1 MANLTPVLS
10 SLAGV
15 ALAFAM
21 AATAGEAKTFQTYT
35 EQSLEASSCKV
46 VNRTTTHKV
55 LNSEITINSQEVVC
69 N

>member
-1 MANLTPVLS
+1 MINLSPIFS

-35 EQSLEASSCKV
+35 EQNLEASSCKV

-55 LNSEITINSQEVVC
+55 LNSEITINSQEIVC
-69 N
+69 D